1 MNYDIPVVCALCA
14 LKTASSGIEKRTHK
28 KGGEKKKSGIFKV
41 IRKTQQ
47 N

>member
-1 MNYDIPVVCALCA
+1 MNYDIPVACALCA
-14 LKTASSGIEKRTHK
+14 LKTASSRIEKRTHK
-28 KGGEKKKSGIFKV
+28 KGGEKKKRGIFKV